1 MENRKKAIFKSPIHW
16 KQTIRNLY
24 FSFVHPKNLALLDP
38 TVGEKK
44 MFSFLIMM
52 KGEKVQKKNNISN
65 KDIKSNTA
73 LMSKPPFPEPHWF
86 LLSLIWSHHQT
97 LL

>member
-44 MFSFLIMM
+44 KMFSFLIMM
-52 KGEKVQKKNNISN
+52 KGEKVPKKKKKNVSN

-73 LMSKPPFPEPHWF
+73 LMSKPPFP
-86 LLSLIWSHHQT
+86 
-97 LL
+97 

>member
-38 TVGEKK
+38 TVGEQKNV
-44 MFSFLIMM
+44 FIPYHDEG
-52 KGEKVQKKNNISN
+52 GESSKKNNISN

-73 LMSKPPFPEPHWF
+73 LMSKAPFP
-86 LLSLIWSHHQT
+86 
-97 LL
+97 

>member
-24 FSFVHPKNLALLDP
+24 FPFVHPKNLALLDP

-44 MFSFLIMM
+44 NVFIPCHDEGRESS
-52 KGEKVQKKNNISN
+52 KKNNISN

-73 LMSKPPFPEPHWF
+73 LMSKPPF
-86 LLSLIWSHHQT
+86 L
-97 LL
+97 